1 MDRLL
6 IASEFCVDSGSRRY
20 VSGLFDRR
28 AGRGLDGYT
37 NAWLASL
44 ADRFLKNHL
53 RRQALSACIDPFH
66 AVSQSRTLPRLAG
79 LDGGDLAMVCVEARL
94 VAQHAP

>member
-1 MDRLL
+1 MTDMRRKCMDRLL

-66 AVSQSRTLPRLAG
+66 AVSQSRTG
-79 LDGGDLAMVCVEARL
+79 VE
-94 VAQHAP
+94 VG